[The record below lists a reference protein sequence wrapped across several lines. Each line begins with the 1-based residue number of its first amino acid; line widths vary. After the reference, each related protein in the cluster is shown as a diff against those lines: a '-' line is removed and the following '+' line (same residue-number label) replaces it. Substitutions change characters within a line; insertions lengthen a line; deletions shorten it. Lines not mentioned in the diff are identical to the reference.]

1 MDPHE
6 MVVKNPYTHISI
18 PRAHLRPDL
27 VKQLDTAPCS
37 SSSSLSSETQPV
49 PVGPCTPEPAHH
61 LQPTEVPGPRGAEGA
76 QGAKGATP
84 IQGQQTWQHPGNPYG
99 STQHPAGLTYAGVPP
114 IGPGD
119 DIAHH
124 CCCCPCCPCCHCPRF
139 CRCRSC
145 CCVVS

>member
-27 VKQLDTAPCS
+27 
-37 SSSSLSSETQPV
+37 
-49 PVGPCTPEPAHH
+49 
-61 LQPTEVPGPRGAEGA
+61 
-76 QGAKGATP
+76 
-84 IQGQQTWQHPGNPYG
+84 GQQTWQHPSNPYG
-99 STQHPAGLTYAGVPP
+99 SAQRPAGLTYAGVPP

-124 CCCCPCCPCCHCPRF
+124 CCCCPCCSCCHCPRF
-139 CRCRSC
+139 CRCHSC